1 VLLLRRKRRDST
13 AGKRSSPPRRAIG
26 LIALLLCLASQP
38 AAEEA
43 GEYRLEFLSDGS
55 PRYTQV
61 LRWESDPYVLFYVVT
76 LQTAA
81 GEKLSEFKAAESA
94 LSLSLG
100 PGEYRY
106 RITAY
111 NALRK
116 PEIEFPWREFSVL
129 KAELPRV
136 VRYEPKIIYIEDATA
151 SLTLWGEYL
160 APGARVALQG
170 GDPSI
175 PSFEGKETA
184 REGTSDGASA
194 DRMSEVRFSFPAG
207 SLPPGEYSLMFTNP
221 GGLST
226 EVRAALVVRHKLGEP
241 RSLEPATGSV
251 FGPTELRGLKAIG
264 FSWDGVK
271 EAVRYVFS
279 LYPRGEPDRPVRR
292 LVIPG
297 TSYLLDDLTV
307 LDRGDFRWSV
317 EAQGIDTEGKLIPAV
332 GAAVADFRIDLPH
345 TAYPDLSA
353 TGDTFYGR

>member
-1 VLLLRRKRRDST
+1 M
-13 AGKRSSPPRRAIG
+13 
-26 LIALLLCLASQP
+26 
-38 AAEEA
+38 
-43 GEYRLEFLSDGS
+43 
-55 PRYTQV
+55 
-61 LRWESDPYVLFYVVT
+61 LRWESDPNVLFYVVT

-81 GEKLSEFKAAESA
+81 GEKLSEFKVTESA
-94 LSLSLG
+94 LSLNLG

-116 PEIEFPWREFSVL
+116 PEIEFPWQGFSVL

-136 VRYEPKIIYIEDATA
+136 VRYEPKIIYVEDAVA

-160 APGARVALQG
+160 VPGARVALRS

-175 PSFEGKETA
+175 PPAEGKETG
-184 REGTSDGASA
+184 REGMSADRTSEDRTSA
-194 DRMSEVRFSFPAG
+194 DRMSEVRFSIPAE
-207 SLPPGEYSLMFTNP
+207 SLPPGVYSLTLTNP

-226 EVRAALVVRHKLGEP
+226 EVSAALVVRHKLGEP
-241 RSLEPATGSV
+241 TSLSPAAGSV
-251 FGPTELRGLKAIG
+251 FGPAELRGLKAIG
-264 FSWDGVK
+264 FSWEGVR

-279 LYPRGEPDRPVRR
+279 LYPSGEADRPVRR
-292 LVIPG
+292 VVIPG
-297 TSYLLDDLTV
+297 TSYLLDDLTI

-332 GAAVADFRIDLPH
+332 RAAVADFRIDLPH
-345 TAYPDLSA
+345 TASPDLSA